1 MTTQI
6 TKTWFDGEKIV
17 TQNIPKADI
26 YKPEQKPTAWV
37 YPEGLDAFQQR
48 QPWTAYGT
56 DGDGRIPLYKSPQQ
70 KPWVGLTDK
79 EINYAIET
87 SKNVEGSLVL
97 PYGYARDIEAKLKEK
112 NT

>member
-17 TQNIPKADI
+17 TQNIPEADI

-70 KPWVGLTDK
+70 KPWVGLTDA
-79 EINYAIET
+79 EAMQICEDCGCL
-87 SKNVEGSLVL
+87 SEDWLVL
-97 PYGYARDIEAKLKEK
+97 HDAIEAKLKEK
-112 NT
+112 NNAN